1 MEDKKRVFT
10 VLSIDGGGVRGIIP
24 ARILQEIE
32 ERTGKPISEL
42 FDMVGGISTG
52 AIIGASLVVP
62 DTKDPTKPRFSAK
75 DLLAFY
81 HRLTPKIFPEM
92 RFKLLR
98 KLSSGALYDPKPLED
113 ALLENF
119 GDLQMK
125 DTLTSLLIPVTDI
138 KHFKP
143 SWVTHLKG
151 QKDTSKEGWS
161 TMLLRDAV
169 RATTSAPT
177 FFPAKY
183 YETTPNADIPNVKH
197 RHALIDGSFFGGNSL
212 RHLMTQAKKLAPPDA
227 EIIIVHVGTGNS
239 NNSVSPEEFNTMGT
253 LGLISPA
260 NGSILLSL
268 IVDMGM
274 IDVQNDMKDE
284 IGDRFFSFDGEID
297 LEEGADSPSISLD
310 DARPE
315 NLKRLE
321 KLAEKIIK
329 NSDSDIE
336 RLCSVLKNRKF
347 AEEKHLE
354 SLSVLQKLNDQ
365 MVNAGTVKGLMRIYL
380 KIVHYSSGID
390 NVEHVPGDKEIKE
403 LSNKLSD
410 HHKAEIDRLYR
421 VLLDK
426 KQHQSKILNAFKEA
440 GEDITKI
447 TKKIFIEPFQEPP
460 PPDND
465 NKPPVPPAAN
475 EVPKRSNGKK
485 PGP

>member
-1 MEDKKRVFT
+1 MADKKRVFT

-42 FDMVGGISTG
+42 FDMIGGTSTG
-52 AIIGASLVVP
+52 AIVAGSLVTP
-62 DTKDPTKPRFSAK
+62 DPKDPKKPKFSAK
-75 DLLAFY
+75 DVLKFY
-81 HRLTPKIFPEM
+81 HDLAPKVFPEI

-98 KLSSGALYDPKPLED
+98 KLSSSALYDPKPFED
-113 ALLENF
+113 ALLDNF

-143 SWVTHLKG
+143 AWITHLKG
-151 QKDTSKEGWS
+151 QKDNSKEGWS

-169 RATTSAPT
+169 RATGSAPT

-183 YETTPNADIPNVKH
+183 YETTPNPEMPNVKH
-197 RHALIDGSFFGGNSL
+197 RHALIDGSFFGGNTL
-212 RHLMTQAKKLAPPDA
+212 RHLMTQAQKLAPADA
-227 EIIIVHVGTGNS
+227 EIVIVHVGTGNS
-239 NNSVSPEEFNTMGT
+239 INSVSPEEFNAMGT

-284 IGDRFFSFDGEID
+284 IGERFFSFDGEID
-297 LEEGADSPSISLD
+297 LEENADSPSISLD

-321 KLAEKIIK
+321 KLAEKIIQ
-329 NSDSDIE
+329 NNDDDIG
-336 RLCSVLKNRKF
+336 RLCSVLKDRKF
-347 AEEKHLE
+347 AEERHLE
-354 SLSVLQKLNDQ
+354 SLSALQKLNEMMAD
-365 MVNAGTVKGLMRIYL
+365 ARTVKGLMRIYL

-390 NVEHVPGDKEIKE
+390 NVEHVPSDKEIKE
-403 LSNKLSD
+403 LSGKLSD
-410 HHKAEIDRLYR
+410 HHKSEIDRLYR

-426 KQHQSKILNAFKEA
+426 KQHESKILNTIKEA
-440 GEDITKI
+440 GEDITSI
-447 TKKIFIEPFQEPP
+447 TKKIFVEPFQEPP

-465 NKPPVPPAAN
+465 NKPPVPPVN
-475 EVPKRSNGKK
+475 EAPKRNTGKK